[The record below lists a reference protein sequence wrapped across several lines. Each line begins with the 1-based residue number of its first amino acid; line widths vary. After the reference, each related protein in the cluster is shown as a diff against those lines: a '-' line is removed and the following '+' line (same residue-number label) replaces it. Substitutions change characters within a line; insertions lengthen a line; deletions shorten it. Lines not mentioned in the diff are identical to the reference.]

1 MTVSLLCLLLGWW
14 VISARRQAAAVALLE
29 SKGSFASFS
38 HTTGISDKASQS
50 KPQAQWVPEWLR
62 EQLGPHKLA
71 TIRAVRLGS
80 PNEPQRKRLVDSDMS
95 VLKQLP
101 QLRELSIFLTSIT
114 DEGLKQIANCQDL
127 RVLTFWNNPKI
138 TDASM
143 QTISQLE
150 RLHSLEAGGPLCGD
164 AGLAY
169 ISEMEELR
177 ELKLSDYRDT
187 PGITDAG
194 MQHIGKLTNL
204 ELLSLQN
211 ASITDEG
218 LRHLEKL
225 KSLKTLNLT
234 RTNVS
239 AAGVARL
246 QSSLPKC
253 IISIK

>member
-1 MTVSLLCLLLGWW
+1 LLGWW
-14 VISARRQAAAVALLE
+14 VILAKRQAAAVALLE

-38 HTTGISDKASQS
+38 YTTGVSDKASQS

-80 PNEPQRKRLVDSDMS
+80 PNEPQRQRLVDSDLS

-101 QLRELSIFLTSIT
+101 QLRELNIMLTNVT

-127 RVLTFWNNPKI
+127 RVLMFWNNPKI

-177 ELKLSDYRDT
+177 ELKLADYRDT

-194 MQHIGKLTNL
+194 MQHIGKLENL

-225 KSLKTLNLT
+225 KSLKTLDLT

-253 IISIK
+253 AISIK